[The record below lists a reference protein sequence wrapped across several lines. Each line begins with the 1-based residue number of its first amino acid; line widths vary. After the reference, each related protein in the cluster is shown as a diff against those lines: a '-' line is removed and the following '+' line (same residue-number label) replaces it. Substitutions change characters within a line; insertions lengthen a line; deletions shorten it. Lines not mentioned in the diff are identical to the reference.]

1 MSDWKQ
7 QLNNLFSE
15 EYRKKLKKKLA
26 TGGEFRVKNFIQETV
41 VPAFEEVA
49 EELSNYG
56 KDVDVEVGKKDA
68 SITVF
73 DEEEEEFFYAVK
85 VRVYKERK
93 YVFPVIPLSDEEG
106 QVYRA
111 EVHLK
116 EGPTDHDVTT
126 YTKEQII
133 ENFLYEYR
141 RHIRWH
147 T

>member
-15 EYRKKLKKKLA
+15 EYRKNLKKKLVA
-26 TGGEFRVKNFIQETV
+26 GGNFRIKNFLSETV

-68 SITVF
+68 SVTVSE
-73 DEEEEEFFYAVK
+73 DGDEEFFYSIR

-116 EGPTDHDVTT
+116 SGPTDHDVTT
-126 YTKEQII
+126 YTKDQII

-141 RHIRWH
+141 RHIRWN